1 MSIIKNSVKRLITA
15 TAAAA
20 VAIAGPALPERA
32 TAQSGW
38 GDLNGEVFG
47 YLDLGVPLGDFRS
60 HVNLGGGAGG
70 GGVLFLGGNRLAG
83 LRAEGSFLIYGIE
96 RWTVP
101 FSSTVSFVD
110 LEQETTNSI
119 FSAGLGP
126 QVYLGT
132 GPIRPY
138 FYGTVGFS
146 AFVTSTSVSG
156 MWEEEPIASTTNHS
170 DFQLAFTGGGGLSV
184 RIREGPNPLS
194 LDLSASY
201 RYNGLTDYLA
211 NGTANLETLRRG
223 GWVARPI
230 RSEANLMTYR
240 VGISAGMG

>member
-1 MSIIKNSVKRLITA
+1 MSSIENIFRRYVPVMV
-15 TAAAA
+15 A
-20 VAIAGPALPERA
+20 VTLAGAALPERG
-32 TAQSGW
+32 TAQFGSG
-38 GDLNGEVFG
+38 DVKGEAFG
-47 YLDLGVPLGDFRS
+47 YVDLGVPIGDFRR

-83 LRAEGSFLIYGIE
+83 LRAEGSFLIYGAE
-96 RWTVP
+96 TAVVP
-101 FSSTVSFVD
+101 LSPTIGFVD
-110 LEQETTNSI
+110 VERETTNSI
-119 FSAGLGP
+119 LSAGVGP

-138 FYGTVGFS
+138 LYGTVGFS

-156 MWEEEPIASTTNHS
+156 MYGHEPFASTTNHS

-201 RYNGLTDYLA
+201 RYNGVTEYLA
-211 NGTANLETLRRG
+211 NGTDNLERRRG
-223 GWVARPI
+223 GDWVARPI

-240 VGISAGMG
+240 VGISVSVG

>member
-1 MSIIKNSVKRLITA
+1 MSAIKNIIRKLAVVT
-15 TAAAA
+15 AA
-20 VAIAGPALPERA
+20 VAVAGLALSERG
-32 TAQSGW
+32 TAQFG
-38 GDLNGEVFG
+38 GDAKGEVFG

-60 HVNLGGGAGG
+60 HVDLGGGAGG

-83 LRAEGSFLIYGIE
+83 LRMEGSFLIYGAE
-96 RWTVP
+96 RARVP
-101 FSSTVSFVD
+101 LSPTVSFVD
-110 LEQETTNSI
+110 VERETTNSI
-119 FSAGLGP
+119 LAAGLGP

-132 GPIRPY
+132 GQIRPY

-156 MWEEEPIASTTNHS
+156 MYQQEPFASTTNHS

-201 RYNGLTDYLA
+201 RYNGVTEYLA
-211 NGTANLETLRRG
+211 NGTDNLERLRG
-223 GWVARPI
+223 GDWVAHPI
-230 RSEANLMTYR
+230 TSEANLMTYR
-240 VGISAGMG
+240 VGISAGVG